1 MNAKTPRPTPSAKAP
16 VEASSTAVEAPSKD
30 PTAEPA
36 PPARI
41 LAVAGQKGGA
51 GKSTVAICIAA
62 EAVARGRRVLLVDA
76 DPQATAR
83 TWGAVAA
90 EAGQPSPTIVA
101 MGATMHKPGQL
112 SQAAESFDLVVIDCP
127 GKLGDIQRSALL
139 VADLALLP
147 CGPSAADAW
156 ALSSSIELIH
166 EAQTFRPAL
175 QAAVVITRK
184 QGRTSLGQAARE
196 VLAEAGLPVLA
207 AELGYRIAFQE
218 ALGAG
223 RGVSSYAPKDPA
235 AAELRALYEELWPTP
250 GARQKGDA
258 KTKKKDSAKRGAVK
272 TPARAREGARH
283 GS

>member
-1 MNAKTPRPTPSAKAP
+1 
-16 VEASSTAVEAPSKD
+16 
-30 PTAEPA
+30 
-36 PPARI
+36 
-41 LAVAGQKGGA
+41 
-51 GKSTVAICIAA
+51 
-62 EAVARGRRVLLVDA
+62 
-76 DPQATAR
+76 
-83 TWGAVAA
+83 
-90 EAGQPSPTIVA
+90 

-166 EAQTFRPAL
+166 EAQTFRPTL

-196 VLAEAGLPVLA
+196 VLADAGLPVLA

-235 AAELRALYEELWPTP
+235 TTELRALYEELWPAP
-250 GARQKGDA
+250 GARAKGDA
-258 KTKKKDSAKRGAVK
+258 KAKAKAKAKKKDGAMPGGTK
-272 TPARAREGARH
+272 PAARARTREGARH

>member
-1 MNAKTPRPTPSAKAP
+1 MNAKQPRPAVGAAATAEAAAPESESPSA
-16 VEASSTAVEAPSKD
+16 
-30 PTAEPA
+30 
-36 PPARI
+36 PPRI

-51 GKSTVAICIAA
+51 GKSTVAICLAA

-76 DPQATAR
+76 DPQGTAR

-90 EAGQPSPTIVA
+90 EAGLPSPTIVA

-156 ALSSSIELIH
+156 AISSSIELVH
-166 EAQTFRPAL
+166 EARTFRPAL
-175 QAAVVITRK
+175 RAAVVITRK
-184 QGRTSLGQAARE
+184 QGRTSLGQAARD
-196 VLAEAGLPVLA
+196 VLAEAGLPVLET
-207 AELGYRIAFQE
+207 ELGYRIAFQE
-218 ALGAG
+218 SLGAG

-235 AAELRALYEELWPTP
+235 ADELRALYEELWPSPAKKAGTKGTS
-250 GARQKGDA
+250 GAKKAVA
-258 KTKKKDSAKRGAVK
+258 KKSSASTTTTTKTA
-272 TPARAREGARH
+272 ARTREGARH